1 MADTTSHILDVPS
14 ARPPEAWASPGGS
27 HAQRPEPS
35 SHPSPPPEPS
45 PDDPAANDPMAPLRR
60 PDFRR
65 VWAAAAVSNIGN
77 WMETFGVRWAMTF
90 IATADA
96 WVKGGNPPAS
106 TMLAYLAAAQLLPML
121 FLGMVGGVVA
131 DRVDRRRLLI
141 GTQAMLMLTAAAL
154 AVASAL
160 HHCTATVMIVISI
173 VHGTTMAFNVPAW
186 QVLTPRLVP
195 RSELTRAIA
204 LNSLQFNMARVIGPL
219 SAGLLMFGSDP
230 TLLFIMNALSF
241 LGVIIAVWKTPPA
254 PPAPDQ
260 RGRGLLSGAWTDT
273 REAVRFVFN
282 NKGPRAVF
290 IGVSLFSVLAGPL
303 LLQLPAFV
311 TQVYGAKEKLGSTLL
326 AVMGAG
332 AVLGAYM
339 LPRLPSWYPK
349 HHFIPLAMAGGGLS
363 ITLFCIVPDP
373 LFGGVSMFFVG
384 LFWIWSFSSSIAAMQ
399 LLVNDSM
406 RGRVMAVTNTAVF
419 GASPLGALM
428 TAGIERLVRMTGW
441 DNATAIGVQMGLGV
455 LTFVLLIA
463 AIVMLTWRT
472 PEVDGIKPGD
482 EGYDRKPGL
491 IRGILASGHR
501 PRQNEVDA
509 TVDATGERGPM

>member
-1 MADTTSHILDVPS
+1 MTDTTAHPAETLDQPAGGAVPNALS
-14 ARPPEAWASPGGS
+14 RPPVRPTPHAPPAEPAPG
-27 HAQRPEPS
+27 
-35 SHPSPPPEPS
+35 
-45 PDDPAANDPMAPLRR
+45 DPAASDPMAPLRR

-65 VWAAAAVSNIGN
+65 VWLAAAVSNIGN
-77 WMETFGVRWAMTF
+77 WMETFGMRWAMTF
-90 IATADA
+90 LATADA
-96 WVKGGNPPAS
+96 WVKSGNPPAA
-106 TMLAYLAAAQLLPML
+106 TMLAWLASAQLLPML

-154 AVASAL
+154 AVASAM
-160 HHCTATVMIVISI
+160 HACTATVMIVISI
-173 VHGTTMAFNVPAW
+173 VHGVTMAFNVPAW

-195 RSELTRAIA
+195 RSELARAIA
-204 LNSLQFNMARVIGPL
+204 LNSLQFNMARVVGPL

-230 TLLFIMNALSF
+230 TLLFIINALSF

-254 PPAPDQ
+254 PPPPDQ
-260 RGRGLLSGAWTDT
+260 RGKGLFTGAWADT
-273 REAVRFVFN
+273 REAVRFVFR

-311 TQVYGAKEKLGSTLL
+311 TQVYGAKEKVGSSLL

-332 AVLGAYM
+332 AVLGAYL
-339 LPRLPSWYPK
+339 LPRLPTWYPK
-349 HHFIPLAMAGGGLS
+349 HHFIPLSMACGGLA
-363 ITLFCIVPDP
+363 ITLFCAVPDP
-373 LFGGVSMFFVG
+373 LFGGVTMFFVG

-428 TAGIERLVRMTGW
+428 TAGIERLVLMTGW
-441 DNATAIGVQMGLGV
+441 EHAQSLGVQIGLGV
-455 LTFVLLIA
+455 LTLTLMVA
-463 AIVMLTWRT
+463 AMVMLTWRT
-472 PEVDGIKPGD
+472 PEVDGIQPG
-482 EGYDRKPGL
+482 EPGYDRKPGL
-491 IRGILASGHR
+491 LRGILASGHR
-501 PRQNEVDA
+501 PRREEVEA